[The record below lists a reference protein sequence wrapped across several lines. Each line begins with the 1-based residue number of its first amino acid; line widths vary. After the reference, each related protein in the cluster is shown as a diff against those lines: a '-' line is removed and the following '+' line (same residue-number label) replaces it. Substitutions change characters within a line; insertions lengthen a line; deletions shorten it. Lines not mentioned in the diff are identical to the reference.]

1 MSAKELGQ
9 VHTVNFQHNITSP
22 PSGGAAGESNMLL
35 DLSGE
40 LTSQLQHMVRCGGN
54 IFKAVG
60 IDMALDPQVTTG
72 EEKYGC
78 TVNGRLFY
86 YAPTAGRCSAM
97 REAWSATKRAFKL
110 QGINYRSNK
119 NYDWRPLIASGLS
132 NAGDFKNAASLE
144 VVSGT
149 PQLLYIKD
157 QSTSTTGIFEN
168 WNNSVS
174 NQQSGAAEFS
184 VGWNIMQNAVEQD
197 YVLNEGAYLDAGGRK
212 IAKEAYEIIPF
223 QLSYNSDTG
232 ITSSTFQWRPDP
244 MLYQAI
250 LAGQIILQ
258 VDNATFDEVST
269 DESPVVT
276 LRTAV
281 YVSGWKSL
289 MGNRRGS
296 RASSKKTKST
306 KNHSKK

>member
-1 MSAKELGQ
+1 
-9 VHTVNFQHNITSP
+9 
-22 PSGGAAGESNMLL
+22 MLL

-40 LTSQLQHMVRCGGN
+40 LTSQLQHMVRCGGG

-60 IDMALDPQVTTG
+60 IDMTIDPSVSTD

-78 TVNGRLFY
+78 TVSGRLLYF
-86 YAPTAGRCSAM
+86 APTAGRCSAM
-97 REAWSATKRAFKL
+97 REGWEATKRALKL

-119 NYDWRPLIASGLS
+119 NYDWRPLITSGLS
-132 NAGDFKNAASLE
+132 NAADFKNAASLE

-149 PQLLYIKD
+149 PQPLYIYD
-157 QSTSTTGIFEN
+157 QSETTLGIFEN

-174 NQQSGAAEFS
+174 NQNVGTPEFS
-184 VGWNIMQNAVEQD
+184 VGWNIMQNTVQQD
-197 YVLNEGAYLDAGGRK
+197 YVLQEGQYLKAGGRK
-212 IAKEAYEIIPF
+212 LASEEYEQIPF
-223 QLSYNSDTG
+223 QLSYNSDSG

-250 LAGQIILQ
+250 LSGQIILQ
-258 VDNATFDEVST
+258 VDNAVFDAVEDT
-269 DESPVVT
+269 QSPVVT

-289 MGNRRGS
+289 MGRRRS

-306 KNHSKK
+306 KTHSKK